1 MFGAVTNVSDPEF
14 RIFCTEYGRKPLNL
28 VPAFDGVQFV
38 RGIGCIRALI
48 LLEISRCSSDN
59 ETKTEEALLF
69 RIAEFHLL
77 INAYDFGSKLEFH

>member
-1 MFGAVTNVSDPEF
+1 MYVLNPTAGVDMIHPNKYLFLTLGFNLMNVL
-14 RIFCTEYGRKPLNL
+14 TRKPLNL

-77 INAYDFGSKLEFH
+77 